1 MKIIN
6 LTPHAIV
13 LNNGVS
19 FPPSG
24 EVARVSSSHSKF
36 DVDGICTV
44 QFGAVSGLPAAAADT
59 YFIVSAIVAAA
70 VPGRRDLVS
79 PATGHPD
86 CVRNDKGQ
94 IISVP
99 GFVRAV

>member
-1 MKIIN
+1 MKFIN

-13 LNNGVS
+13 LNNGIS
-19 FPPSG
+19 IPPSG
-24 EVARVSSSHSKF
+24 EIARVSSSHSGF
-36 DVDGICTV
+36 DMDGICTV
-44 QFGAVSGLPAAAADT
+44 QFGAVSGLPEAIADT

-86 CVRNDKGQ
+86 CRRNDKGQ
-94 IISVP
+94 IVSVP
-99 GFVRAV
+99 GFVRSI